1 MHTMRGSMNNA
12 AITPSITSRKV
23 RVWPGLRLEICGRNA
38 SAQLTPDEAL
48 GLASSIIMHAREAI
62 YQEASLHATA
72 IGSPCSS
79 ITARANVDCAT
90 VSMWHD
96 GLELIATLTSA
107 QADAMARVL
116 RSKAGAMQVSGQIQ
130 RFIPSA
136 S

>member
-1 MHTMRGSMNNA
+1 MNHTVN
-12 AITPSITSRKV
+12 TPPIKSRKV

-38 SAQLTPDEAL
+38 STQLTPDEAL
-48 GLASSIIMHAREAI
+48 GLANSIIMHAREAI
-62 YQEASLHATA
+62 YQEAALHASA

-90 VSMWHD
+90 VSIWHD
-96 GLELIATLTSA
+96 GIELIATLTGA
-107 QADAMARVL
+107 QSGAMARVL
-116 RSKAGAMQVSGQIQ
+116 SRKTGSMQVSGQIQ